1 MSAQNINASYANN
14 RNNGIVAAK
23 APSVVF
29 APGYFVTYDGLGTVL
44 PYSAS
49 ETLFFTPTGTF
60 VLGETVSQ
68 ATSAAT
74 GVVIAVAAN
83 GITVKSITGTFDTS
97 HVVTGGTSSATGT
110 PSSILVNSKILGLSN
125 DSVTSASS
133 NFAASSD
140 LNISTPVNILDVLDI
155 PVSAGTAT
163 AALVGTYVNVDP
175 ANPGQVD
182 VSAAGTQILVTRV
195 ISATVIK
202 GIIALKVA

>member
-74 GVVIAVAAN
+74 GVVAN